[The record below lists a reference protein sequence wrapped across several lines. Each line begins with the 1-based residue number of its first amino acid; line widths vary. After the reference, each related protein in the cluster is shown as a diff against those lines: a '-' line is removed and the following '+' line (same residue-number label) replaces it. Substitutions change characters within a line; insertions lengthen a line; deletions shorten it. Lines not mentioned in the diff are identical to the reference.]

1 MKTLH
6 LVIIGIAITGGIG
19 PALILFGTITNNSQ
33 QTLTLRF
40 SQPFFNIFTLI
51 PISVIVLGSV
61 ILFMAINERKI
72 RNKQVT
78 FQIILI
84 GSVII
89 FLGFGVFSF
98 YLID

>member
-1 MKTLH
+1 MKTLQ
-6 LVIIGIAITGGIG
+6 LVIIGIAIIGGIV
-19 PALILFGTITNNSQ
+19 PALILFGTITNNSP

-40 SQPFFNIFTLI
+40 SQSFFNIFTLI
-51 PISVIVLGSV
+51 SASVIVLGSV

-78 FQIILI
+78 LQIILI

-98 YLID
+98 ALID